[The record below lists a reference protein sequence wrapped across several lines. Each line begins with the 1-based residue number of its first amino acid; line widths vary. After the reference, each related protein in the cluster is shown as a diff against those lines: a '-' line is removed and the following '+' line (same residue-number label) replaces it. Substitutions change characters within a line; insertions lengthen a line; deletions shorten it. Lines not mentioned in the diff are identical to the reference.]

1 MPSGTR
7 CVNSPRGPLTFTMLL
22 STVTV
27 TPLGIVTGILPIRDM
42 ASLLPDDGD
51 ELAAGARLSRLAVG
65 HQALVGAH
73 DREAKAV
80 ANARDLA
87 DGDVFPKAGGR
98 HALELADNGLA
109 AGVLEPHAQ
118 HGPALVGLQGR
129 VILN

>member
-7 CVNSPRGPLTFTMLL
+7 CVNSPRGPLTFTTLL

-51 ELAAGARLSRLAVG
+51 ELAAGARVPRLTVG

-73 DREAKAV
+73 DREAEAV

-87 DGDVFPKAGGR
+87 DADVLPESRCR
-98 HALELADNGLA
+98 HALQLANDGLA
-109 AGVLEPHAQ
+109 TGVLQTHAKNAF
-118 HGPALVGLQGR
+118 ALVGLQR
-129 VILN
+129 